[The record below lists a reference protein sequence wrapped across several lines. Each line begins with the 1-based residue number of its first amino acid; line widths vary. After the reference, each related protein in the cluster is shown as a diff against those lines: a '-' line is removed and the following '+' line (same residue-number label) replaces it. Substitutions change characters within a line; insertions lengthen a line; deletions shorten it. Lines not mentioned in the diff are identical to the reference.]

1 MPRAGASGSD
11 ALVVQFFGDGARA
24 RNTCAPDTLNY
35 PVEIHALAEKLVSC
49 ALAGEGWALKE
60 IGDRLAG
67 KPMQPVEHSGDDD
80 RNIEQ
85 FSDAELTAILR
96 SRVKIVPVETTDE
109 ERPEGEPLN

>member
-49 ALAGEGWALKE
+49 ALAGEG
-60 IGDRLAG
+60 
-67 KPMQPVEHSGDDD
+67 
-80 RNIEQ
+80 
-85 FSDAELTAILR
+85 
-96 SRVKIVPVETTDE
+96 
-109 ERPEGEPLN
+109 